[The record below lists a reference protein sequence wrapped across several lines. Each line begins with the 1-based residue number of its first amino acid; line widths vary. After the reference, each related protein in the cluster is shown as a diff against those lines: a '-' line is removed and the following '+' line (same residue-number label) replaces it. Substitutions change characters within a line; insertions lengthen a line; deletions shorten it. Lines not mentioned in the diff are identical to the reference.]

1 MKQLLSNI
9 RININNLVFN
19 KDPESSELG
28 KKIIEHSILLIH
40 EIGFDSFTF
49 KKLGEIIGSNESS
62 IYRYFDNKHKL
73 LIYLTSWYWAWTE
86 YQMVFST
93 NGISN
98 PEDKLKK
105 ALEIIAQESVI
116 DKGFEHINEILL
128 HQIIISESSKSY
140 LTKEVDAENKDGY
153 FLIYKRIVK
162 RLSEIISEV
171 NPQYKFPQSL
181 ASTAVESVL
190 HQQFLRSHFL
200 SITNCNNVVSPLE
213 FVTDL
218 VINNLKHCK

>member
-9 RININNLVFN
+9 RININNLVYN

-28 KKIIEHSILLIH
+28 KKIIEHGIILIH

-49 KKLGEIIGSNESS
+49 KKLGEIINSNESS

-73 LIYLTSWYWAWTE
+73 LIYLTSWYWAWIE
-86 YQMVFST
+86 YQMVFAT

-105 ALEIIAQESVI
+105 ALEVIAQELVI
-116 DKGFEHINEILL
+116 DNGFEHINEILL

-153 FLIYKRIVK
+153 FLIYKRVVK
-162 RLSEIISEV
+162 RLSEMILEV

-200 SITNCNNVVSPLE
+200 SITNCNDVVSPLE

-218 VINNLKHCK
+218 VIKNLKT